1 MTAAQRA
8 RLRTFPYLFRAL
20 VPLTLLTV
28 LAVLFAWPR
37 GEDNTK
43 VTEIDPAPAIAQAQE
58 RAPYDLLVPA
68 TSGPGALGDKWRAT
82 STRIDAGTAAT
93 DPFAFRIGY
102 VTPDGE
108 FAMFVESNDAPA
120 AVLASVGP
128 TRGSGSETIDGQPW
142 ATTETSSRGETVLTR
157 TTGDV
162 TLLVTG
168 SAALNDLK
176 ALAASL
182 R

>member
-8 RLRTFPYLFRAL
+8 RLRTFPYLLRAL
-20 VPLTLLTV
+20 VPLTLLV
-28 LAVLFAWPR
+28 LLAVVFAWPR
-37 GEDNTK
+37 GGDNTK

-58 RAPYDLLVPA
+58 RAPYDLLVPPA
-68 TSGPGALGDKWRAT
+68 SGAGALGDDWRAT
-82 STRIDAGTAAT
+82 STRIEAGASSA

-108 FAMFVESNDAPA
+108 FAMFLESNDAPA

-128 TRGSGSETIDGQPW
+128 TRGSGSETIEAQTW
-142 ATTETSSRGETVLTR
+142 ASTETSARGETVLTR
-157 TTGDV
+157 TVGDV
-162 TLLVTG
+162 TLVVTG
-168 SAALNDLK
+168 SATLSELSE
-176 ALAASL
+176 LAASL